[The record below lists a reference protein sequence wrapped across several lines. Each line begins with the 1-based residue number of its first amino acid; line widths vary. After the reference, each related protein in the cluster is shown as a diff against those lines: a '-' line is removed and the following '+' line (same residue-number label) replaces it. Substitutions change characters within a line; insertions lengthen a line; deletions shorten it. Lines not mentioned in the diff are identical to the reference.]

1 MATKVLLPKFGQ
13 TVETSEIVQWT
24 KKEGDAIKKGDI
36 LCEIA
41 TDKSSLEVES
51 QYDGILLKILLPPGQ
66 TAPVNCI
73 MALIGA
79 TGEAI
84 PDSLITEA
92 LASQVALTATSSAAE
107 ASAPAAPAKPAP
119 APVAATPKPTAPSP
133 AAPQPASHQA
143 PGRAQAPAQATVQAD
158 GRIFVSP
165 RARVLAES
173 SHVPLNVL
181 AGSGENGRIVEADVR
196 GYLSAIGSTTP
207 AAKVAAAAKGI
218 DLRLVKGS
226 GPSGRIVVEDLFQ
239 VALSADT
246 QRKATKPA
254 APALVAK
261 VEKLT
266 PMRKAIAANMLAS
279 ASTIPAFQLEI
290 TVDASSLIARRENDK
305 AAGFKISYGDYLARA
320 VGLTIRRFPAFAAT
334 WTDQGLHYSDG
345 AHVGFAVSI
354 PGGLIVPVVSHCDS
368 RSPADI
374 AALSSALVEKARTGK
389 LTQADYSGAVF
400 TLSNLGSFPVDRF
413 VAIVPPGQSGIIAVG
428 RIRDEV
434 VIKNGGFHA
443 AKVMSLTLSAD
454 HRYIDGADGAA
465 FMAELKTLLENATAL

>member
-24 KKEGDAIKKGDI
+24 KKEGDAVKKGDI

-51 QYDGILLKILLPPGQ
+51 QYEGTLLKILLPPGQ

-79 TGEAI
+79 VGEAI
-84 PDSLITEA
+84 PDSLIKEA
-92 LASQVALTATSSAAE
+92 LASQAALPAA
-107 ASAPAAPAKPAP
+107 APAAAAPAPAPAIAIAKPAP
-119 APVAATPKPTAPSP
+119 APLPVAVAPKPTAPTLAP
-133 AAPQPASHQA
+133 ALAK
-143 PGRAQAPAQATVQAD
+143 APAQATVQAD

-173 SHVPLNVL
+173 SHVPLSVV

-196 GYLSAIGSTTP
+196 GYLSAIGAATP

-239 VALSADT
+239 VALSAGSK
-246 QRKATKPA
+246 RKAAKPTA
-254 APALVAK
+254 AALVAK

-290 TVDASSLIARRENDK
+290 TVDAASLIARRETDK

-334 WTDQGLHYSDG
+334 WTDQGLQYHDG

-374 AALSSALVEKARTGK
+374 AALSAALVEKARTGK
-389 LTQADYSGAVF
+389 LTQEDYSGAVF

-465 FMAELKTLLENATAL
+465 FMADLKTLLEDASTL

>member
-24 KKEGDAIKKGDI
+24 KKEGDAVKKGDI

-51 QYDGILLKILLPPGQ
+51 QYDGTLLKILLPPGQ

-79 TGEAI
+79 PGEAI
-84 PDSLITEA
+84 PDSLIAEA
-92 LASQVALTATSSAAE
+92 LASQAALPAAAPAPAE
-107 ASAPAAPAKPAP
+107 AVVPAMAKPAP
-119 APVAATPKPTAPSP
+119 APLPVAVAPKP
-133 AAPQPASHQA
+133 AAPALAKTPV
-143 PGRAQAPAQATVQAD
+143 QATVQAD

-173 SHVPLNVL
+173 SHVPLGVV

-196 GYLSAIGSTTP
+196 GYLAAIGSATP

-226 GPSGRIVVEDLFQ
+226 GPSGRIVIEDLLQ
-239 VALSADT
+239 VALGAGPK
-246 QRKATKPA
+246 RKAAKPA
-254 APALVAK
+254 AAALVAK

-290 TVDASSLIARRENDK
+290 TVDAASLIARRENDK
-305 AAGFKISYGDYLARA
+305 AAGLKISYGDYLARA

-334 WTDQGLHYSDG
+334 WTDQGLHYHDG
-345 AHVGFAVSI
+345 AHVGFAVAI

-374 AALSSALVEKARTGK
+374 AALSAALVEKARTGK
-389 LTQADYSGAVF
+389 LTQEDYSGAVF